1 MMLNPAKMDRRIVLQ
16 RRTVAQDAYGEEIE
30 TWSTL
35 DTVWAQRVELKGA
48 EQWQAKQVIATIE
61 AKYRIHWRAGLT
73 PVDRMTEDGRVYEIY
88 SAIEMG
94 RREAIELI
102 VGARAE

>member
-1 MMLNPAKMDRRIVLQ
+1 MLNPAKMDRQIVLQ

-35 DTVWAQRVELKGA
+35 DTVWAQRVELKGS
-48 EQWQAKQVIATIE
+48 EQWQARQVIANIE
-61 AKYRIHWRAGLT
+61 AKYRIHWREGLT
-73 PVDRMTEDGRVYEIY
+73 PVDRFTEDGRVFDVH

-94 RREAIELI
+94 RREAIEL
-102 VGARAE
+102 VCSARGE